1 MGSPSARPLR
11 QSRVRDGGV
20 ETHRRLSASGS
31 LSTGDAGPELLLGG
45 WRRPAT
51 GARRVSRGSSGSPRR
66 RRVSRYDSPLSSL
79 LWGLLFGFSHPDAAC
94 LAFPCGLVA
103 PALTCSSSCCPCSGL
118 ALVLG
123 GALRSPAPRGR
134 AGAALDG
141 TLLRRDKPK
150 PRSRCEGETRSPV
163 SAGGEAGSVLE
174 LRQKPL
180 ETPKAA
186 WFLRDRGRPCSSEL
200 LGFRAGDR

>member
-1 MGSPSARPLR
+1 MPRPLR

-20 ETHRRLSASGS
+20 ETHRYLSASGS

-79 LWGLLFGFSHPDAAC
+79 LWRLLFGFSHPDAAC

-141 TLLRRDKPK
+141 MLLRRDKPK

-186 WFLRDRGRPCSSEL
+186 WFLRARGRPCSSEL